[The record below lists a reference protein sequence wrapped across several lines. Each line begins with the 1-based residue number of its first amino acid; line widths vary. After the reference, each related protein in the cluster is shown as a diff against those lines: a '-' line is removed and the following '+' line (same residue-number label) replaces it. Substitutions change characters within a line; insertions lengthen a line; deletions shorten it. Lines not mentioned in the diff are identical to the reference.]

1 MAKTRRIYWGERLN
15 LPLAKN
21 LIEIQKKSWQWF
33 IAKGWREIFDAV
45 SPISDYT
52 GNNWEIKFGKIIF
65 GKPLI
70 TPEHARE
77 KELTYNIPLRI
88 EVELTN
94 KRSGQVAKEEV
105 FIGDIPSMTPEGT
118 FIISGVE
125 RGIVNQLARSPGV
138 YFTAEDDPI
147 TGRRLYQAE
156 IRPLRGSWLE
166 FLVGRKGV
174 IYARIDRRRKFPVTI
189 ILRCLGLGNDKTLKK
204 KFSNFIEPT
213 LEIDNCKTQEEAFL
227 EFYRKMRP
235 GEPLV
240 LENAM
245 VLFRNVFSEIASYEV
260 GKVGRYKINKRLGL
274 SFPVNDK
281 RYWVLVPQDIVKT
294 VEYLIKLQKEEETK
308 LDDIDHLGNRRLRS
322 VGEILVQTVLRR
334 AGARFERGV
343 KERMSLTST
352 KERIRPSQML
362 SFQPLL
368 SALLSFFKTSQLS
381 SILDQTNSL
390 AELDILRKITVI
402 GPGGI
407 TRERATFSIRDI
419 HGSQYGRICPIRSP
433 EGINIGLMTY
443 LALFARVN
451 EYGFLETPYKKIKL
465 IKRGR
470 RAKVKVTDEVVYLTA
485 DDEGDYYITHA
496 DVALDKNGEIA
507 SDWVPARYR
516 GDFLEV
522 PKEKIQLI
530 DYSSQQILG
539 LSASLIPFVAHD
551 EANRALMGSN
561 MQCQAVPLLSPRA
574 PIVGTGMEAIVARAM
589 NRSVSAQAA
598 GKVVYV
604 DAKNIIIKPDNSK
617 ADVDDK
623 VEIKDGCHL
632 YRLFKYRRTS
642 PNDTCYGQ
650 KPVVSMGQKV
660 KKGELLAD
668 GPGME
673 NGELALGSNLVIAY
687 ACIEGLGYEDSIVV
701 SDRLVRD
708 DIMTSIHISEHE
720 AKVVDTKLGAEELTR
735 DIPGV
740 SEDDL
745 ARLTEEGIV
754 MVGSEVNANDVLV
767 GKVEPKG
774 EKELSAEERL
784 LRAIFGEKAK
794 DVKDTSLRV
803 PHGEKGV
810 VVGIKILDREKG
822 DQLEPGVNKVVKV
835 SVAQLRKIRE
845 GDKIAGR
852 HGNKGVVSRVLPV
865 ADMPRLPDG
874 TPVDIIIS
882 PLSVIARMN
891 LGQILEAHL
900 GWAGKIL
907 GEKYSVPPFEKIPEE
922 LIVSLLKKAGLPEDG
937 KTILYD
943 GKTGEPY
950 GQKVA
955 VGIGYIIK
963 LHHMVEDKIHARS
976 TGPYSLVT
984 QQPLGG
990 KTRMGGQRFG
1000 EMEVWALEAHRA
1012 AHVLQE
1018 MLTIKSDDI
1027 EGRAA
1032 AFQAIIKGQVIPT
1045 PTLPESFR
1053 VLMRE
1058 LAGLGILISPTN
1070 ISSASTQQLQGKTQ
1084 DKAHDETQDKVQ
1096 DKAKKKL
1103 EKKGE
1108 DDEQHG
1114 L

>member
-1 MAKTRRIYWGERLN
+1 MAKTKRIYWGKRLN

-21 LIEIQKKSWQWF
+21 LIQVQKESWRWF
-33 IAKGWREIFDAV
+33 IEKGLREIFDTV

-52 GNNWEIKFGKIIF
+52 GNNWEMRLGKIIF
-65 GKPLI
+65 GEPPI
-70 TPEHARE
+70 APEYARE

-88 EVELTN
+88 EVELVN
-94 KRSGQVAKEEV
+94 RRNNQSVKEEV
-105 FIGDIPSMTPEGT
+105 FVGDIPSMTPEGT

-125 RGIVNQLARSPGV
+125 RGIVNQLVRSPGV

-147 TGRRLYQAE
+147 TGRRLFQAE

-189 ILRCLGLGNDKTLKK
+189 ILRCLGLGNDRMLKK
-204 KFSNFIEPT
+204 KFSSFIGPT

-240 LENAM
+240 LESAM
-245 VLFRNVFSEIASYEV
+245 ALFRNVFSEIASYEI

-294 VEYLIKLQKEEETK
+294 VEYLIKLQKGEEVK

-352 KERIRPSQML
+352 KERVRPSQML
-362 SFQPLL
+362 SFQSLL

-451 EYGFLETPYKKIKL
+451 EYGFLETPYKKTKL
-465 IKRGR
+465 VKKGR
-470 RAKVKVTDEVVYLTA
+470 QVKMKVTDETVYLDA
-485 DDEGDYYITHA
+485 DDERDYYITYA
-496 DVALDKNGEIA
+496 DIALDKDGGIIA
-507 SDWVPARYR
+507 DWVPARYR

-522 PKEKIQLI
+522 SKKKIQLI

-561 MQCQAVPLLSPRA
+561 MQCQAVPLLNPRA
-574 PIVGTGMEAIVARAM
+574 PIVGTGMEAVVATAM
-589 NRSVSAQAA
+589 NRSVLAQAA

-604 DAKNIIIKPDNSK
+604 DAKSIIIKPDNLK
-617 ADVDDK
+617 KVDIDNE
-623 VEIKDGCHL
+623 VEVKNGRHL

-642 PNDTCYGQ
+642 PNDTCYSQ
-650 KPVVSMGQKV
+650 KPVVLVGQKV

-668 GPGME
+668 GPGVE
-673 NGELALGSNLVIAY
+673 NGELALGSNLVVAY

-701 SDRLVRD
+701 SDRLIRD

-720 AKVVDTKLGAEELTR
+720 AKVVDTKLGPEELTR

-745 ARLTEEGIV
+745 ARLTGEGIV
-754 MVGSEVNANDVLV
+754 MIGSEVSANDILV

-794 DVKDTSLRV
+794 DIKDTSLRV
-803 PHGEKGV
+803 PHGEKGT
-810 VVGIKILDREKG
+810 VVGVKILDREKG
-822 DQLEPGVNKVVKV
+822 DQLEPGVNRVVKV

-852 HGNKGVVSRVLPV
+852 HGNKGVISRVLPV

-907 GEKYSVPPFEKIPEE
+907 GEKYSVPPFEKVPEE
-922 LIVSLLKKAGLPEDG
+922 RIVSLLKKAGLPVDG

-950 GQKVA
+950 EQKVA
-955 VGIGYIIK
+955 VGVGYIIK

-1032 AFQAIIKGQVIPT
+1032 AFQAIIKGQTIPA

-1053 VLMRE
+1053 VLVRE
-1058 LAGLGILISPTN
+1058 LAGLGILVSPTDV
-1070 ISSASTQQLQGKTQ
+1070 SSAEKISQLPQDEIRDEVQGKT
-1084 DKAHDETQDKVQ
+1084 
-1096 DKAKKKL
+1096 KKKL
-1103 EKKGE
+1103 KKKE
-1108 DDEQHG
+1108 ADNE
-1114 L
+1114 